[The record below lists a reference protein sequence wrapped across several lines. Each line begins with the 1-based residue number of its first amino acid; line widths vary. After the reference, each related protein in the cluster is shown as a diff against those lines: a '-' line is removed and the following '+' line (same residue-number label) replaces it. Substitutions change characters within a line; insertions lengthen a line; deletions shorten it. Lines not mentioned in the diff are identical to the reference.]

1 MLIQV
6 KLFATLRRYA
16 GDTLPGQPIPVE
28 LPAGATLQ
36 DLVEQLGIPPEETK
50 VTFVNARAQEMDWVL
65 QPGDEVGIFPP
76 IGGG

>member
-1 MLIQV
+1 MYVRV

-16 GDTLPGQPIPVE
+16 GEI
-28 LPAGATLQ
+28 PAGKPLELELSEGTTLQ
-36 DLVEQLGIPPEETK
+36 ELVDRLGLPPEETK
-50 VTFVNARAQEMDWVL
+50 VTFVNGRSQDLDFVL